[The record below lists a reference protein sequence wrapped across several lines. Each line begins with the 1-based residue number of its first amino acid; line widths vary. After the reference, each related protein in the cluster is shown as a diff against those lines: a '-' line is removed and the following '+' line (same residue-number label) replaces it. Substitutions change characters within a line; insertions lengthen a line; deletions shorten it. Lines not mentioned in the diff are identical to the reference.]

1 MYSIYSMP
9 KKCPKG
15 HKVCKCNKT
24 PKLMKVKDLDGD
36 EKFKGVHPNL
46 PSLPSC
52 CILVGAIKSSKSNL
66 IINFLMSD
74 QFYKDKFDIVR
85 VMSTTLHMDDKG
97 KLMNKFFD
105 ADDHY
110 EDKFIDDIIES
121 QGKFSKA
128 DRPTYC
134 LILDDC
140 LNADFCKRNNK
151 LAYFMTK
158 MRHYIDMSIISVQS
172 INHIPPLIRAQA
184 RDIIIARQ
192 NNHKEKIKLMEQFSG
207 LLGEDGDK
215 TFMRLYEYCH
225 KKPYQF
231 MYIKGSENP
240 AEVYFNFE
248 EKIHPL
254 TNTKT
259 ETKEVDEEFEDEI
272 E

>member
-1 MYSIYSMP
+1 MDRP
-9 KKCPKG
+9 P
-15 HKVCKCNKT
+15 
-24 PKLMKVKDLDGD
+24 PKLLKVKDLDGS
-36 EKFKGVHPNL
+36 EKFKGIHPNL
-46 PSLPSC
+46 PALPSC

-74 QFYKDKFDIVR
+74 HFYKDRFEIVR
-85 VMSTTLHMDDKG
+85 VLSTTLHMDDKG

-105 ADDHY
+105 CDDHY
-110 EDKFIDDIIES
+110 EDQFIDDIVES

-134 LILDDC
+134 LVLDDC
-140 LNADFCKRNNK
+140 LNSDFCKRNNK

-158 MRHYIDMSIISVQS
+158 MRHYIDMCIVSVQS

-192 NNHKEKIKLMEQFSG
+192 NNHKEKVKLMEQFGG

-215 TFMRLYEYCH
+215 IFMKLYEYCH
-225 KKPYQF
+225 KLPYQF

-254 TNTKT
+254 TKTKSDS
-259 ETKEVDEEFEDEI
+259 ENENDKI